1 MLIIVGGVIV
11 FASML
16 GGFIIA
22 GGNPMVLVHVSE
34 FVVILGMAAGL
45 LVIAS
50 PANVLMTMLSDIKNN
65 LFGSV
70 GAAGDYL
77 DLMKILYEVF
87 NLARKDGLI
96 AVDEHVND
104 PKTSS
109 IFSKYPSFI
118 NHPERVEFMI
128 NALRPIIDGKIKP
141 EQLEGIL
148 RAEIKSKTNEAHSSI
163 HMLHL
168 VGDSLPGIG
177 IVAAVLGIINT
188 MGSIAD
194 GPEAVGHKVAAAL
207 TGTFLGIFFAYGF
220 INPFAQR
227 VGFSNEKK
235 LLYFEIITTS
245 VSAFAKG
252 LAPLMAIEISRRS
265 LDKSIQPDAETLEAM
280 LKELNKGG

>member
-1 MLIIVGGVIV
+1 MLIIIGGLIV
-11 FASML
+11 FFSML

-22 GGNPMVLVHVSE
+22 GGNPLVLLHVSE
-34 FVVILGMAAGL
+34 FVVILGMALGV

-50 PANVLMTMLSDIKNN
+50 PAPVIKTIIHDFFMNLKGGGPKASD
-65 LFGSV
+65 FM
-70 GAAGDYL
+70 
-77 DLMKILYEVF
+77 DLMKLLYELF
-87 NLARKDGLI
+87 NIARKNGLI
-96 AVDEHVND
+96 AMDEHLGD
-104 PKTSS
+104 PKSSS
-109 IFSKYPSFI
+109 IFSKYPSFL
-118 NHPERVEFMI
+118 NDKERVEFMS

-148 RAEIKSKTNEAHSSI
+148 EKEIESKAEEGHAAV

-227 VGFSNEKK
+227 LDFSNKNK
-235 LLYFEIITTS
+235 FLYFEIIKLS

-252 LAPLMAIEISRRS
+252 LAPIMAIEIARRS
-265 LDKSIQPDAETLEAM
+265 LEGHMQPDANELENI
-280 LKELNKGG
+280 LKELNKKA

>member
-1 MLIIVGGVIV
+1 MLIIVGGLIV
-11 FASML
+11 LFSML
-16 GGFIIA
+16 GGFILA
-22 GGNPMVLVHVSE
+22 GGQPAVLLHVSE
-34 FVVILGMAAGL
+34 FVVIGGMAIGL
-45 LVIAS
+45 LIIAS
-50 PANVLMTMLSDIKNN
+50 PASVLKNMIGDLRSN
-65 LFGSV
+65 LFGSS
-70 GAAGDYL
+70 GSPGDYM

-87 NLARKDGLI
+87 NIARKDGLI

-104 PKTSS
+104 PAGSS

-118 NHPERVEFMI
+118 GNSERVQFMV

-148 RAEIKSKTNEAHSSI
+148 RAEIKSKSNEAHASI

-220 INPFAQR
+220 VNPFAQR
-227 VGFSNEKK
+227 VAFSNDKK
-235 LLYFEIITTS
+235 FLYYDIIATS

-265 LDKSIQPDAETLEAM
+265 LDKSIQPEADELEKV
-280 LKELNKGG
+280 LKELNKG